1 MTERGSVAD
10 KLGAVI
16 LKQRPRRLRA
26 NPSMR
31 KLLEET
37 QVSASKLCMPLF
49 ITEGKDV
56 YVEHKSVP
64 GIITLSV
71 DRLKKYL
78 KVIILIL
85 LFTLILCWQTFPEHS
100 IFILVFFMLNILYLF
115 LKVNQKY
122 SIIQFVIIFI
132 NFVLQLTLFYNYLQ
146 GAWVA

>member
-1 MTERGSVAD
+1 M
-10 KLGAVI
+10 LL
-16 LKQRPRRLRA
+16 LKCDYE
-26 NPSMR
+26 
-31 KLLEET
+31 LL
-37 QVSASKLCMPLF
+37 
-49 ITEGKDV
+49 
-56 YVEHKSVP
+56 
-64 GIITLSV
+64 
-71 DRLKKYL
+71 LKKYL